1 MAVPPP
7 SKPERGS
14 KLLPVRSS
22 WLLEARLFGSG
33 PPSGCAVYEVG
44 ASLLVSAADC
54 SAGDSAA
61 CSAGGCSATGSAD
74 CGAAGS
80 SVGAGA
86 SGSRTGCSVTT
97 LPSFAVIV
105 SSFIGGEGFAASS
118 SHACAVRTLEGD
130 VALGL
135 DIARQSGWEARDNQD
150 WDSMSQRDDHCRK
163 NCWAQ
168 ENRTEKVPIFLGR

>member
-1 MAVPPP
+1 MIRLECADRFPRYQPPQWSRLVAVDLGNRARSAPSLTMAVPPP

-61 CSAGGCSATGSAD
+61 CSAGGCSATGAAD
-74 CGAAGS
+74 CGAAG
-80 SVGAGA
+80 
-86 SGSRTGCSVTT
+86 
-97 LPSFAVIV
+97 
-105 SSFIGGEGFAASS
+105 
-118 SHACAVRTLEGD
+118 
-130 VALGL
+130 
-135 DIARQSGWEARDNQD
+135 
-150 WDSMSQRDDHCRK
+150 
-163 NCWAQ
+163 
-168 ENRTEKVPIFLGR
+168 